1 VVLEGKV
8 VWIDE
13 EQLIFTAEGKHYR
26 AQLGDFLDA
35 VWKSPLT
42 ASEVKKL
49 GL

>member
-1 VVLEGKV
+1 V

-13 EQLIFTAEGKHYR
+13 EQLIFTAEGKYFR
-26 AQLGDFLDA
+26 AKLGDFLDA

-42 ASEVKKL
+42 ASEVKAL